1 MRLDDFRPLHL
12 QFVLY
17 MSVLYMSTPFL
28 PAVALNLQGVDDL
41 PLTQFPTADA
51 RLNELLKEGDALR
64 SESILNAIIEREP
77 SNWRALV
84 NLAYLYEKQWQY
96 PTAKVLLMRAK
107 SIVPQEPTIIGELG
121 YLYLKWASQA
131 DLKPAPPADALSQ
144 AERLLKQALMM
155 RPNDAMIPLYYA
167 ELCLFKDKNSPE
179 AKTYVKQV
187 LAMHPTHQPALL
199 LASQLYQEM
208 GLRSQAKQA
217 LLMAYD
223 LGSKNPAVLDAMS
236 RMLAKLERPED
247 AIHYANEATLYDVA
261 ESPERLRL
269 KAEQYEKLADPQKA
283 LKEYQALAPYF
294 PKSPELSLKK
304 ASLTEQVSGTE
315 KAYPAFQ
322 DAMRLNPDLISNYK
336 AEAKALIIKESLDAA
351 KAPLQ
356 SVLRLTPEDPQLLS
370 WLSILYYRKLLLGQ
384 SVDKD
389 ELTSVQRLLKRSQG
403 TTLKMSLPQGTNGL
417 SVQPLPE
424 QRTLEALRLKLVAQ
438 DGVLETEDL
447 KQLGHLKSFGS
458 THVIHAESSFL
469 YGDMPTAFAELK
481 RMPPPASAED
491 ALDLA
496 HQWRLMQFIPGA
508 LKAFQWAYTANPT
521 DETRRRIVELEQV
534 DVRIEER
541 LHALQAALP
550 QGVKS
555 IKKIKQAAMQQQLN
569 QLKTEANIALQ
580 LNPCHPLPWELL
592 ADVAERE
599 GQWGRAVLLWQE
611 AKMRDSEGK
620 DQARVHQ
627 RLVHAKYQ
635 ASKAGVPPLTSLMQ
649 RGHQAVPASVGYTF

>member
-12 QFVLY
+12 QSVLY
-17 MSVLYMSTPFL
+17 MSVLYLIMSFL
-28 PAVALNLQGVDDL
+28 PAFAVNLQSVEDL
-41 PLTQFPTADA
+41 PITQFPIADA
-51 RLNELLKEGDALR
+51 RLNELLKEGDAFR
-64 SESILNAIIEREP
+64 SESILNAIVEREP

-84 NLAYLYEKQWQY
+84 NLAYLHEKKWQY

-107 SIVPQEPTIIGELG
+107 AIVPQEPTVLGELG
-121 YLYLKWASQA
+121 YLYLKWASQP
-131 DLKPAPPADALSQ
+131 DLKPAPPADALAQ
-144 AERLLKQALMM
+144 AERLLKQALAM
-155 RPNDAMIPLYYA
+155 RPNDAMLPLYYA
-167 ELCLFKDKNSPE
+167 ELCFFKDKNSTE
-179 AKTYVKQV
+179 AKRYVKQA

-199 LASQLYQEM
+199 LASHLYQEM
-208 GLRSQAKQA
+208 GLRSQAQQA

-223 LGSKNPAVLDAMS
+223 LGSENPAVLDAMS

-269 KAEQYEKLADPQKA
+269 KAQQYEKLADPQKA
-283 LKEYQALAPYF
+283 LQNYQALAPYF

-315 KAYPAFQ
+315 KATPAFQ
-322 DAMRLNPDLISNYK
+322 EAMRLNLDLVPNYK

-356 SVLRLTPEDPQLLS
+356 SVLKLTPEDPQLLS
-370 WLSILYYRKLLLGQ
+370 WLSILYYRNLLLGQ
-384 SVDKD
+384 TVDKA
-389 ELTSVQRLLKRSQG
+389 ELASVQRLLKRSQS
-403 TTLKMSLPQGTNGL
+403 TTLKMSLPQGTNAL
-417 SVQPLPE
+417 SIQPLSE

-438 DGVLETEDL
+438 DGVLDAEDL
-447 KQLGHLKSFGS
+447 KQLSHLKSFGATS
-458 THVIHAESSFL
+458 VIRAESAFL
-469 YGDMPTAFAELK
+469 YGDMSTVFVELK
-481 RMPPPASAED
+481 RMPSPATAED
-491 ALDLA
+491 ALDLG
-496 HQWRLMQFIPGA
+496 HQWRLMQFVPGA

>member
-1 MRLDDFRPLHL
+1 MRVTLSIHLLYCFALGTFLFLDA
-12 QFVLY
+12 
-17 MSVLYMSTPFL
+17 
-28 PAVALNLQGVDDL
+28 PAFAVNLQGVDDL

-77 SNWRALV
+77 TNWGALV
-84 NLAYLYEKQWQY
+84 NLAYLQQKQWQY

-107 SIVPQEPTIIGELG
+107 SIVPQEPTVIGELG
-121 YLYLKWASQA
+121 YLYLKWASQT

-223 LGSKNPAVLDAMS
+223 LESKNPAVLDAMS

-247 AIHYANEATLYDVA
+247 AIHYANEATLNDVS

-283 LKEYQALAPYF
+283 LREYQALSPYF

-304 ASLTEQVSGTE
+304 AQLLEQVSGTE
-315 KAYPAFQ
+315 KAIPAFQ
-322 DAMRLNPDLISNYK
+322 DAMRLNPDLVPNYK

-351 KAPLQ
+351 KAPLH

-384 SVDKD
+384 AVDKD

-417 SVQPLPE
+417 SAQPLPE
-424 QRTLEALRLKLVAQ
+424 QRTLEALRLKIAVQ
-438 DGVLETEDL
+438 NGILEADDL
-447 KQLGHLKSFGS
+447 KQLSHLKSFGA
-458 THVIHAESSFL
+458 TPVIRAESAFL
-469 YGDMPTAFAELK
+469 YGDMPTVLAELK
-481 RMPPPASAED
+481 RMPPPASEED

-569 QLKTEANIALQ
+569 QLKTEANTALQ
-580 LNPCHPLPWELL
+580 LNPSHPLPWEVL
-592 ADVAERE
+592 ADVAERQ

-627 RLVHAKYQ
+627 RLVNAKYQ
-635 ASKAGVPPLTSLMQ
+635 ASKAGILPLKSLMQ
-649 RGHQAVPASVGYTF
+649 GDRQAVPASVGYSF